1 MNQLEKILGSGLYSG
16 YIKTA
21 SGTFGSLVALFIFLI
36 PGFENPTLMI
46 FVISVC
52 IVAGVPI
59 ADKFEKEYGKDPPQ
73 FTLDEFIG
81 TWITFLFL
89 PKKIWYLI
97 LAFLIWRALDIFKP
111 FPARRLENINGGWGV
126 ILDDVAAGIYSFMA
140 IQIIIYLLNRFIL

>member
-21 SGTFGSLVALFIFLI
+21 SGTFASLVALFIFLI

-59 ADKFEKEYGKDPPQ
+59 ADKFEKEYGKDPSQ

-97 LAFLIWRALDIFKP
+97 PAFLIWRALDIFKP

-140 IQIIIYLLNRFIL
+140 MQIIIYLLNRFIL

>member
-21 SGTFGSLVALFIFLI
+21 SGTFASLVALFIFLI
-36 PGFENPTLMI
+36 PGFENPTFMI

-59 ADKFEKEYGKDPPQ
+59 AGKFEKEYGKDPSQ

-97 LAFLIWRALDIFKP
+97 PAFLIWRALDIFKP

-140 IQIIIYLLNRFIL
+140 MQIIIYLLNRFIL

>member
-21 SGTFGSLVALFIFLI
+21 SGTFASLVALFIFLI
-36 PGFENPTLMI
+36 PGFENPTFMI
-46 FVISVC
+46 FIISVC

-59 ADKFEKEYGKDPPQ
+59 ADKFEKEYGKDPSQ

-97 LAFLIWRALDIFKP
+97 PAFLIWRALDIFKP
-111 FPARRLENINGGWGV
+111 FPARRLESINGGWGV

-140 IQIIIYLLNRFIL
+140 MQIIIYLLNRFII

>member
-21 SGTFGSLVALFIFLI
+21 SGTFASLVALFIYLI

-59 ADKFEKEYGKDPPQ
+59 ADKFEKEYGKDPSQ

-97 LAFLIWRALDIFKP
+97 PAFLIWRALDIFKP
-111 FPARRLENINGGWGV
+111 FPARRLEKINGGWGV
-126 ILDDVAAGIYSFMA
+126 ILDDVAAGIYSFIVM
-140 IQIIIYLLNRFIL
+140 QIIIYLLNRFIL

>member
-21 SGTFGSLVALFIFLI
+21 SGTFASLVALFIFLI
-36 PGFENPTLMI
+36 PGFENPTFMI

-59 ADKFEKEYGKDPPQ
+59 ADKFEKEYGKDPSQ

-97 LAFLIWRALDIFKP
+97 PAFLIWRALDIFKP

-140 IQIIIYLLNRFIL
+140 MQIIIYLLNRFIL

>member
-21 SGTFGSLVALFIFLI
+21 SGTFASLVALFIFLI
-36 PGFENPTLMI
+36 PGFENPTFMI

-59 ADKFEKEYGKDPPQ
+59 ADKFEKEYGKDPSQ

-97 LAFLIWRALDIFKP
+97 PAFLIWRALDIFKP
-111 FPARRLENINGGWGV
+111 FPARRLESINGGWGV

-140 IQIIIYLLNRFIL
+140 MQIIIYLLNRFII